1 MNLGQRLK
9 SLRHDLG
16 LSQEA
21 VGAQGFVS
29 TPGWI
34 KIENGQRL
42 PSDPLLTRLTRWLVH
57 DSYMSQTAAER
68 LREEL
73 LTLKYLLNR
82 SDFVR
87 LLARAHLKEL
97 RVTHPALASG
107 TSASASERHPAK
119 TRTKTRGKAKKKTVA
134 RRPRHATGVKKA
146 KPATNRRSGVRRR
159 THRAR

>member
-9 SLRHDLG
+9 SLRNDLG

-42 PSDPLLTRLTRWLVH
+42 PSDPLLNRLTKWLVH
-57 DSYMSQTAAER
+57 DSYMSPTAAER

-87 LLARAHLKEL
+87 LLARAHLREL

-107 TSASASERHPAK
+107 SGGGSSERTTSKSRSKARP
-119 TRTKTRGKAKKKTVA
+119 KAKKKTVA
-134 RRPRHATGVKKA
+134 RRTRPSTPVKKA
-146 KPATNRRSGVRRR
+146 KTTSKYRRGSVRRR
-159 THRAR
+159 ARA